1 MRGLQTAQ
9 KVDRNMYCKFLRL
22 KRCWVWFSVEFLVG
36 FLVGFLITFGE
47 YSRSFGELSGGS
59 GAGHKKRK
67 WQVADENKAGRG
79 KQWCPEH
86 I

>member
-1 MRGLQTAQ
+1 MRGLQTAL

-47 YSRSFGELSGGS
+47 YSRSFGELSVGS
-59 GAGHKKRK
+59 EGCALEKKM
-67 WQVADENKAGRG
+67 AISG
-79 KQWCPEH
+79 
-86 I
+86 